1 MSKQNSIVSEGL
13 AAGLIGAVAIAAWFA
28 ILDFSRGEPLQTPEM
43 LGNAVASVFL
53 SDQPSRAAAIL
64 GYTLFHF
71 AAFSVVGILFSWA
84 VNSAERAPWVLI
96 GPLMLFVAFEI
107 WWIGITQML
116 SRGFGEL
123 SWLQVFVAN
132 LIGAAAMG
140 AYMWKQHP
148 NLSKRVDRLLAGEVE
163 AREATR

>member
-1 MSKQNSIVSEGL
+1 M
-13 AAGLIGAVAIAAWFA
+13 AIAAWFG
-28 ILDFSRGEPLQTPEM
+28 IIDLVRGEVFQTPTM

-53 SDQPSRAAAIL
+53 SEPPSQAGAIF
-64 GYTLFHF
+64 GYTVFHF
-71 AAFSVVGILFSWA
+71 AVFVLVGILFSWI

-107 WWIGITQML
+107 AWIGITQML

-132 LIGAAAMG
+132 LIGALAMG
-140 AYMWKQHP
+140 FYMWKQHP
-148 NLSKRVDRLLAGEVE
+148 NLSKRVDRVLAGEPEGERV
-163 AREATR
+163 R

>member
-1 MSKQNSIVSEGL
+1 M
-13 AAGLIGAVAIAAWFA
+13 AIAAWFA
-28 ILDFSRGEPLQTPEM
+28 IIDLSRGEPFQTPTM

-53 SDQPSRAAAIL
+53 TTPPSQAGAIL

-71 AAFSVVGILFSWA
+71 AAFVLVGIVFSWI

-107 WWIGITQML
+107 GWIGITQML

-132 LIGAAAMG
+132 LIGALAMG
-140 AYMWKQHP
+140 FYMWKQHP
-148 NLSKRVDRLLAGEVE
+148 NLSKRVNRVLAGEPDGE
-163 AREATR
+163 RAR

>member
-1 MSKQNSIVSEGL
+1 MPRQNHVVQEGI
-13 AAGLIGAVAIAAWFA
+13 AAGLIGAMAIAVWFA
-28 ILDFSRGEPLQTPEM
+28 ILDLVRGEPLQTPTM

-53 SDQPSRAAAIL
+53 STQPSQAGAIL

-71 AAFSVVGILFSWA
+71 AAFIVVGIIFSWI

-107 WWIGITQML
+107 GWIGITQML

-132 LIGAAAMG
+132 LIGALAMG
-140 AYMWKQHP
+140 FYMWKQHP
-148 NLSKRVDRLLAGEVE
+148 NLSRRVNNVLAGESE
-163 AREATR
+163 PEMRTR